1 MASRKDFASKKRGAT
16 RSTGAKSAAKKT
28 KKPAVDEKKTPLAI
42 APAGRK
48 GSWKLIIASVFA
60 VSTIGW
66 LLAQLIQVDPRDIR
80 ESGISAII
88 NQNFTAQTSDE
99 APLPTA
105 LKNSN
110 PKPKIAN
117 KQPLKQPS
125 NQLNDKDKALV
136 SKIPVTEKSTAAKQK
151 EPFQFYTMLAENSV
165 ETETIAAYKSTPKTA
180 NLKSKLYLQTGSFR
194 SAKDAERMKVRLLL
208 NNFSEVAVTKITSNN
223 GSIWYRVRTGPYTKF
238 NKLKTALIKLDKL
251 KISPLQVPIKWD
263 YTQ

>member
-16 RSTGAKSAAKKT
+16 RTTGAKSAAKKT
-28 KKPAVDEKKTPLAI
+28 KKPTVDEKKTPSAI
-42 APAGRK
+42 APSAHK

-88 NQNFTAQTSDE
+88 DENFTAQTSDK
-99 APLPTA
+99 APLSTA
-105 LKNSN
+105 PKSTN
-110 PKPKIAN
+110 PKPQIVK
-117 KQPLKQPS
+117 KQPLKQLS
-125 NQLNDKDKALV
+125 NKLNNADEAVV
-136 SKIPVTEKSTAAKQK
+136 SKVPVTEKSTVAKQK

-180 NLKSKLYLQTGSFR
+180 NLKTKLYLQTGSFR

-223 GSIWYRVRTGPYTKF
+223 GSIWYRVRTGPYAKF
-238 NKLKTALIKLDKL
+238 NTLKVALIKLEKL
-251 KISPLQVPIKWD
+251 RISPLQVPVK
-263 YTQ
+263 